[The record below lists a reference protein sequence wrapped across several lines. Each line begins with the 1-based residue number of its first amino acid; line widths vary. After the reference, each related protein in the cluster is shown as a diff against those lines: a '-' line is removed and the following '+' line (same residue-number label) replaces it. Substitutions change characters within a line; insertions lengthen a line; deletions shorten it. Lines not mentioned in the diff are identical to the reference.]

1 MTPSVT
7 SSQLVPLRIGGKGKC
22 VLPCRKGSR
31 QDPKVPGAAMVVGHK
46 VTSKANEPPPKQQ
59 QQPQQLGRTVAA
71 LTVCASS
78 DNKKMWSAS

>member
-22 VLPCRKGSR
+22 VLPCRKGR
-31 QDPKVPGAAMVVGHK
+31 QDPKAHGAAMAVLGHT
-46 VTSKANEPPPKQQ
+46 VTSKVNEPPPM
-59 QQPQQLGRTVAA
+59 
-71 LTVCASS
+71 TVCASS